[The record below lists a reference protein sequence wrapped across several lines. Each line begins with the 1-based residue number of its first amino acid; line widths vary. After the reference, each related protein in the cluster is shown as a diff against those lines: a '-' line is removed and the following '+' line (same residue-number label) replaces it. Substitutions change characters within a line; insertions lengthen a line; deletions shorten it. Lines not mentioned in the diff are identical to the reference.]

1 MPSVDIPHWRQ
12 SDYTKIWIWECDFR
26 HPGKIHIEDFSQRTL
41 KNNRYRK
48 IFAGT
53 IRYSWKSTKKVCKWC
68 KYKAYSKM
76 LDFHNLNLKESK
88 SYVLP
93 KAELVS
99 VLIPTL
105 WVTEARITWCFTW
118 SFTSSSHLFHK
129 PTFLK
134 WHLETRTEVFY
145 TSVPFQEILTIHAI
159 AN

>member
-1 MPSVDIPHWRQ
+1 MPSVAIPHRRQ
-12 SDYTKIWIWECDFR
+12 AGYTKIWVRECDFR
-26 HPGKIHIEDFSQRTL
+26 HPGKTHIKVFSQRTL
-41 KNNRYRK
+41 KNDLYRK

-53 IRYSWKSTKKVCKWC
+53 IGYSWKSTKKACKQY

-76 LDFHNLNLKESK
+76 LDFHNLNLKGSK

-93 KAELVS
+93 KLS

-105 WVTEARITWCFTW
+105 WVRGAHITRCFTW
-118 SFTSSSHLFHK
+118 SFTSGSHLFRK

-134 WHLETRTEVFY
+134 WHLETQTEVFY
-145 TSVPFQEILTIHAI
+145 TSVPFQEILTTHTI